1 MLGKVYCIKKTTP
14 CKKGGVETLLQE
26 SKNCSKSKI
35 SIFFKFLVK
44 DAGILREMSNHRS
57 RDLLIWELF
66 QKSPSKGTQS
76 LGKI

>member
-44 DAGILREMSNHRS
+44 DAGIL
-57 RDLLIWELF
+57 
-66 QKSPSKGTQS
+66 
-76 LGKI
+76 